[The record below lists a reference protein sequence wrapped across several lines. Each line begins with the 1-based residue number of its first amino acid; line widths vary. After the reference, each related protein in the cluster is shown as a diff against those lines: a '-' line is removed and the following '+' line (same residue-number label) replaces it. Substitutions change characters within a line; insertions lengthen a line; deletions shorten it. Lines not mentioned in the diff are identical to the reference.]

1 MNIEKNEVSFKERM
15 AEAPGFAQT
24 GVWVSE
30 ESGKGEACGVVG
42 KLSLLARRKDSLFLR
57 PEL

>member
-1 MNIEKNEVSFKERM
+1 M

-24 GVWVSE
+24 GVGVSE